1 VTRYVDGGF
10 RTKTMSEDD
19 LMELGPEY
27 DDGEYTWVGDRRGVR
42 GAIRDVQYNAEGYY
56 GNEAST
62 TTFYASAALVIT
74 VPPADERKTP
84 PPPLTADRVHVAKVP
99 SKPKPTPAWAKAK
112 AKPTPKAKR
121 PASGATPGR
130 PAATTKRQR
139 RATVDKAKSYAEPE
153 VVDDSEDDSE
163 AEDGTKIKPK
173 LSQCPHAAAAED
185 SEDEDFDA
193 GAPAA
198 ADSDSDDF
206 EMGATVPA
214 PRAAP
219 RAAPARVFARAAADV
234 TGPRTIHVR
243 GIRGNTRAPADGNS
257 DITLREGQG
266 ITELKK
272 MIRQI
277 AGKYAHHTMGS
288 LKIGG
293 PGGRN
298 AKKNDL
304 VDGATVHC
312 TYTYTAGNP
321 GFGGFRGRGRSS
333 NHLLFAMMFGGGGG
347 GGMSDY

>member
-1 VTRYVDGGF
+1 M
-10 RTKTMSEDD
+10 K
-19 LMELGPEY
+19 
-27 DDGEYTWVGDRRGVR
+27 
-42 GAIRDVQYNAEGYY
+42 GAIRDVQYSAEGYY

-74 VPPADERKTP
+74 VPPADERDKTKA

-121 PASGATPGR
+121 PASGRRRVG

-185 SEDEDFDA
+185 SEDEDFEVG

-214 PRAAP
+214 PAPRAAP
-219 RAAPARVFARAAADV
+219 RAAPARVFARAASDV

-257 DITLREGQG
+257 DVTLRADHCRAQEDD
-266 ITELKK
+266 TPDR
-272 MIRQI
+272 RQVR
-277 AGKYAHHTMGS
+277 AHDGV
-288 LKIGG
+288 
-293 PGGRN
+293 PQDRRPRRPQREE
-298 AKKNDL
+298 NDL
-304 VDGATVHC
+304 VDGATVHR
-312 TYTYTAGNP
+312 TYIVLQRATRAI
-321 GFGGFRGRGRSS
+321 
-333 NHLLFAMMFGGGGG
+333 
-347 GGMSDY
+347 

>member
-1 VTRYVDGGF
+1 
-10 RTKTMSEDD
+10 M
-19 LMELGPEY
+19 
-27 DDGEYTWVGDRRGVR
+27 
-42 GAIRDVQYNAEGYY
+42 
-56 GNEAST
+56 
-62 TTFYASAALVIT
+62 IT

-121 PASGATPGR
+121 PASGATPVVGR

-185 SEDEDFDA
+185 SEDEDFET
-193 GAPAA
+193 GAAPA

-214 PRAAP
+214 PRATPRATP

-243 GIRGNTRAPADGNS
+243 GIRGNTRAPADGTS
-257 DITLREGQG
+257 DVTLRAGQG

-288 LKIGG
+288 LKLNG

-321 GFGGFRGRGRSS
+321 GFGGFRGRGS

-347 GGMSDY
+347 GGGGMSDY